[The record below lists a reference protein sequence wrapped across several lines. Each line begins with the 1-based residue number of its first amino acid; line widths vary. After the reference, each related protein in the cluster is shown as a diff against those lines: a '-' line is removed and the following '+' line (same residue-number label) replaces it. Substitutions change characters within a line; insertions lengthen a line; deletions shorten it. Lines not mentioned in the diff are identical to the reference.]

1 MYLLIFME
9 GLIKNPLKQESIGQ
23 AIVTA
28 ARPSSSL
35 SPILFGTA
43 VEMDHMFGSKW
54 LLGEL
59 SSHGFS
65 KTFDEVTKY
74 KQSVV
79 CNDDPNDF
87 IKHATIVCRDA
98 SANRQRITWIIMSE
112 HLMARELYI

>member
-28 ARPSSSL
+28 ARPRSSL

-43 VEMDHMFGSKW
+43 VEMNHMFGSKW

-59 SSHGFS
+59 SSLGFS
-65 KTFDEVTKY
+65 KTFDEVTRY
-74 KQSVV
+74 KQS
-79 CNDDPNDF
+79 
-87 IKHATIVCRDA
+87 AL
-98 SANRQRITWIIMSE
+98 ANRQQITWIIMSE
-112 HLMARELYI
+112 HLMARELYMEWRSCFLQLV